1 MSERSERIDV
11 TAPERSTT
19 RDTDLRAAG
28 GSPVGLALAGV
39 AVVVALAA
47 LSRFLE
53 QTVPAAAKGTAFAG
67 VAAAIEFPVYAI
79 LLGLLGNV
87 VLTRLGL
94 RDRLAGGFRTEFFIK
109 TGLVLLGASINF
121 AVILTAAGP
130 AILQALV
137 LISVVFGFTWWLGGR
152 LGLDDRLRALLSSA
166 VSICGISAAIAAA
179 GAVQAKREQLAYT
192 ASLVV
197 VFALPSIFLLPAA
210 AHGLGLSQPVAGAW
224 IGGNIDT
231 TAAVSAAGA
240 LAGEQALQLATI
252 VKTTQNALLGVV
264 AVALTAYFAVRVER
278 STTSAASTT
287 WPAVGRPAVGA
298 LPEVRARFP
307 GRLRD
312 RDALRR
318 VGRVGRSE
326 AGDRDRERPA
336 DAVPDP
342 RVRLDRAGVPRRAA
356 ARGGLATGRC
366 VRQCHGGQPG
376 RRPPAGDPA
385 VPRLPRRVRI
395 A

>member
-1 MSERSERIDV
+1 MSERSERIDI

-53 QTVPAAAKGTAFAG
+53 QTVPAAAKGTSVAG

-278 STTSAASTT
+278 STTSA
-287 WPAVGRPAVGA
+287 RPSAA
-298 LPEVRARFP
+298 QLWERFP
-307 GRLRD
+307 KFVLGFLAASVIGTLYVASVGSAAAKPVIATVNDLRTLFLILAFVSIGLEF
-312 RDALRR
+312 RVAPLR
-318 VGRVGRSE
+318 E
-326 AGDRDRERPA
+326 AGWRP
-336 DAVPDP
+336 V
-342 RVRLDRAGVPRRAA
+342 GVFASA
-356 ARGGLATGRC
+356 TVVNLVVGLLLATLLFRGF
-366 VRQCHGGQPG
+366 
-376 RRPPAGDPA
+376 PAA
-385 VPRLPRRVRI
+385 
-395 A
+395 

>member
-1 MSERSERIDV
+1 MSEQPD
-11 TAPERSTT
+11 TT
-19 RDTDLRAAG
+19 RTDAT
-28 GSPVGLALAGV
+28 SPDPDAPARSSSSLALAGV
-39 AVVVALAA
+39 AVVVVLAGLA
-47 LSRFLE
+47 RLLE
-53 QTVPAAAKGTAFAG
+53 QTVPVAAKGTALAG

-87 VLTRLGL
+87 VLTRLGW

-121 AVILTAAGP
+121 AVIVTAAGP
-130 AILQALV
+130 AILQALI
-137 LISVVFGFTWWLGGR
+137 LISLVFGFTWWLGGR

-197 VFALPSIFLLPAA
+197 VFALPSIFVLPAIA
-210 AHGLGLSQPVAGAW
+210 KGLDLSQPVAGAW

-240 LAGEQALQLATI
+240 LAGEQALQIATI

-278 STTSAASTT
+278 SATSARPSAAQLWERFPKFVLGFLAASIIGTLYVT
-287 WPAVGRPAVGA
+287 AVGA
-298 LPEVRARFP
+298 TVSKPVIATVND
-307 GRLRD
+307 LRTLFLILAFVSIGLEF
-312 RDALRR
+312 RVAPLR
-318 VGRVGRSE
+318 E
-326 AGDRDRERPA
+326 AGWRP
-336 DAVPDP
+336 V
-342 RVRLDRAGVPRRAA
+342 GVFASA
-356 ARGGLATGRC
+356 TVVNLLTGFVLANLLFQGLGTA
-366 VRQCHGGQPG
+366 
-376 RRPPAGDPA
+376 
-385 VPRLPRRVRI
+385 
-395 A
+395 